1 MSSEASVTV
10 RGPPRIVTGREVQWG
25 SPGET
30 VHIVCEAT
38 AVPRIQAFQWLF
50 QVNNTE
56 CLEWKVHSKKYR
68 VQTAEYRVLSEEYK
82 VQITE

>member
-56 CLEWKVHSKKYR
+56 YR
-68 VQTAEYRVLSEEYK
+68 VQIKVFRVEST
-82 VQITE
+82 Q